1 MRVSMFCASSVMT
14 SSLHPAVSRE
24 PVALDIPPNWTPTPA
39 NINALPDP
47 LRQHI
52 HDLKPSATRLVMS
65 PRCFGLR
72 VENKLLR
79 WECERLAATIDWRRA
94 VTVPRCGLAVLEQ

>member
-1 MRVSMFCASSVMT
+1 MFCASSVMT

-39 NINALPDP
+39 NINAL
-47 LRQHI
+47 RRYI
-52 HDLKPSATRLVMS
+52 HDLKAICDPAGDVAEMFR
-65 PRCFGLR
+65 LR

-79 WECERLAATIDWRRA
+79 WECERLAATID
-94 VTVPRCGLAVLEQ
+94 